1 MPGKDGFEVLREIAG
16 THQPV
21 VVFITAHDEHA
32 IQAFDV
38 QALDYVLKPLVEERL
53 LAAVRRAVSRFHE
66 QRRGDLADAMA
77 RLLERVDRSRR
88 DGRVA
93 VRSERG
99 VTLIPAAD
107 IHWVE
112 ADGDLVT
119 IHTARARHV
128 LRTTMAD
135 IESRLATPPFTRV
148 HRSAIVNVDCIQEI
162 QPLFKGDYLIV
173 LKSGVEIRTGRTH
186 RANVQALMTRTLL
199 KSAGR
204 YGDSEEHSSV
214 RRYDGYG
221 GSAERPDARHLLFKD
236 DERQNVPRTRRTAV
250 RRTDMCFSNPPIMCF
265 ESILAFNTSATSVSH
280 WLLPM
285 RGPGSSVFM
294 RLTMM
299 VSSCGMTVS
308 RCPPLPLAVNVP
320 SGIPNSGR
328 AWAFV

>member
-1 MPGKDGFEVLREIAG
+1 MKSGAARVRTLIVDDEPLARRRLRTMLADQPDLEIVGEAANGNAAVHAIAEKRPDLLLLDIQMPGKDGFEVLREIAG

-38 QALDYVLKPLVEERL
+38 QAVDYVLKPLVEERL

-66 QRRGDLADAMA
+66 QRRGDLADAMGK
-77 RLLERVDRSRR
+77 LLERVDRARH
-88 DGRVA
+88 DGRIA

-112 ADGDLVT
+112 ADGDLVN

-186 RANVQALMTRTLL
+186 RTNVQAL
-199 KSAGR
+199 
-204 YGDSEEHSSV
+204 
-214 RRYDGYG
+214 
-221 GSAERPDARHLLFKD
+221 
-236 DERQNVPRTRRTAV
+236 
-250 RRTDMCFSNPPIMCF
+250 I
-265 ESILAFNTSATSVSH
+265 
-280 WLLPM
+280 
-285 RGPGSSVFM
+285 RGQS
-294 RLTMM
+294 
-299 VSSCGMTVS
+299 
-308 RCPPLPLAVNVP
+308 
-320 SGIPNSGR
+320 
-328 AWAFV
+328 